1 MKLLLIGLGQLTGAV
16 LDAVAR
22 DGRFAQIV
30 LACRDAELGRAKVL
44 AARIGAAL
52 EGEFPR
58 IEFVPLDFNTA
69 SAPETLKR
77 IAPDVAFAA
86 PSLLPRRRVRTGD
99 PKLRALPTGIWI
111 ACHLAPML
119 RLRDAWEKSG
129 LSAPWVAA
137 SEPDLV
143 NAILHLTG
151 IGPTAGS
158 GGIATCIPRI
168 RFLAAQQAKAPV
180 QEITVRLVA
189 GAALAD
195 CLSGYWGAG
204 EGSAKAAAS
213 QSWPPF
219 MLRVTWHGQDITL
232 AVRDKLKA
240 KVPALAEADR
250 SRIAASATLD
260 LLAALGDDGLHELH
274 VPTPNGLVGGYPVKI
289 NRRGAEVDLP
299 AAWELDQALGINAT
313 ALAYDGV
320 AALDKDGSVTYTDR
334 GIAAFH
340 SLLGERVERLR
351 PQNAQSLAEKL
362 VAAVVSR

>member
-1 MKLLLIGLGQLTGAV
+1 MKLLLIGLGRFTGAV
-16 LDAVAR
+16 LDSVAR

-30 LACRDAELGRAKVL
+30 LAGRDAEQGRAKVQ

-58 IEFVPLDFNTA
+58 IEFVPFDFNA
-69 SAPETLKR
+69 ANAPEILKR

-86 PSLLPRRRVRTGD
+86 PSLLSRRKIRAAD
-99 PKLRALPTGIWI
+99 PKLRALPSGTWL

-137 SEPDLV
+137 SEPELV

-158 GGIATCIPRI
+158 GGIALCVPRI
-168 RFLAAQQAKAPV
+168 RLLAAQQAKAPV

-204 EGSAKAAAS
+204 EGSTKANGTTD
-213 QSWPPF
+213 WPPF
-219 MLRVTWHGQDITL
+219 MLKVTWHGQDITL

-240 KVPALAEADR
+240 KAPPLAELDQT
-250 SRIAASATLD
+250 RIAASATLD
-260 LLAALGDDGLHELH
+260 LLAALGDDRQHDLH
-274 VPTPNGLVGGYPVKI
+274 VPAPNGLVGGYPAKI

-299 AAWELDQALGINAT
+299 AAWNLDQAIGINAT
-313 ALAYDGV
+313 SLAHDGI
-320 AALDKDGSVTYTDR
+320 ATLDKDGAVTFTER
-334 GIAAFH
+334 AIAGFQA
-340 SLLGERVERLR
+340 LLGERIERLR
-351 PQNAQSLAEKL
+351 PANAQSLAEKL
-362 VAAVVSR
+362 VASVSG

>member
-30 LACRDAELGRAKVL
+30 LASRDVERGRAKVL

-58 IEFVPLDFNTA
+58 IEFVPLDFDTA
-69 SAPETLKR
+69 AAAETLKR

-86 PSLLPRRRVRTGD
+86 PSLLARRHIRAAD
-99 PKLRALPTGIWI
+99 PKLRVLPGGVWL

-119 RLRDAWEKSG
+119 RLRDCWTRSG

-151 IGPTAGS
+151 AGPTAGS
-158 GGIATCIPRI
+158 GGIATCVPRI

-180 QEITVRLVA
+180 QEIVVRLVA
-189 GAALAD
+189 GASLAD
-195 CLSGYWGAG
+195 CLAG
-204 EGSAKAAAS
+204 EGNAKE
-213 QSWPPF
+213 WPPF
-219 MLRVTWHGQDITL
+219 MLKVTWHGQDITL

-240 KVPALAEADR
+240 KVLPLAEADHAR
-250 SRIAASATLD
+250 VAASATLD
-260 LLAALGDDGLHELH
+260 LLAALGDDRLHDLH
-274 VPTPNGLVGGYPVKI
+274 VPAPNGLVGGYPVKI

-299 AAWELDQALGINAT
+299 AAWDLEHALGINAT
-313 ALAYDGV
+313 ALAYDGI
-320 AALDKDGSVTYTDR
+320 AALDKDGTVTYTTR
-334 GIAAFH
+334 AVAAFEA
-340 SLLGERVERLR
+340 LLGERIERLR
-351 PQNAQSLAEKL
+351 PQGAQSFAEKL
-362 VAAVVSR
+362 VAAFRS